1 MEWIDATRG
10 WLGKTFS
17 FGTEGER
24 TFIWTPENLG
34 LALYEGINY
43 YVNIPEDGVYTID
56 GEVWAPHADSDS
68 FYVRIY
74 THEDDGTYKPYSF
87 ANGLETAHWRF
98 EFAGISYK
106 KWQVIKVNRVNVY
119 VKPEQRI
126 IPLKYNLKK
135 GEYLIKIMMREDG
148 SRLSKIRFVKE

>member
-1 MEWIDATRG
+1 MEWIEATTG
-10 WLGKTFS
+10 WLGKTFF
-17 FGTEGER
+17 FGQER
-24 TFIWTPENLG
+24 EMTFIWTPENLA

-56 GEVWAPHADSDS
+56 GEVWAPHAGSDS

-74 THEDDGTYKPYSF
+74 RHEDDGTYKPYSF
-87 ANGLETAHWRF
+87 GDGLENAHWRF
-98 EFAGISYK
+98 EFAAISYK
-106 KWQVIKVNRVNVY
+106 KWQVIKVNHVNVY

-135 GEYLIKIMMREDG
+135 GEYLVKIMMREDG
-148 SRLSKIRFVKE
+148 ARLSKIRFVKE